1 MGAHRDAFELNFQC
15 WQGAGLWVLTRA
27 CDGTAALG
35 GLANIS
41 TISVLIHVL
50 DMLLNIVNSLD
61 DLLNLL

>member
-1 MGAHRDAFELNFQC
+1 MGAHRDAFVLNFQC

-41 TISVLIHVL
+41 TISILIHAF
-50 DMLLNIVNSLD
+50 DTLLTIVNSLD
-61 DLLNLL
+61 PLLTLL